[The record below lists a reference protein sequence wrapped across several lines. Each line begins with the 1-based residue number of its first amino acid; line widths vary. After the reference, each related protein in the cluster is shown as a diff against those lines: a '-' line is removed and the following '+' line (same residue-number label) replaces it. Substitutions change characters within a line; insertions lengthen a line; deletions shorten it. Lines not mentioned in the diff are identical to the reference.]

1 MEDNF
6 DVQYEVLLS
15 GVMRKVLHY
24 EVTNGVS
31 DSSIRVIK
39 IPFGDVAIDLD
50 TVRYGIYSGRIL
62 ADLDTFHIG
71 VACRKFDDT
80 LYVVWGEKGDKQL
93 NDTQYESCKIT
104 KQDKFF
110 NSTFDE
116 LVEDAA
122 QTLTIIK

>member
-6 DVQYEVLLS
+6 NAQYEVLLS

-39 IPFGDVAIDLD
+39 IPFGDVAIDFD

-62 ADLDTFHIG
+62 VDLDTFHIG

-80 LYVVWGEKGDKQL
+80 LYVVWGEKGDKKL
-93 NDTQYESCKIT
+93 NDSRYESCKIA

-110 NSTFDE
+110 NNTFNK

-122 QTLTIIK
+122 QTLA

>member
-39 IPFGDVAIDLD
+39 IPFGDVAIDFD

-62 ADLDTFHIG
+62 VDLDTFHIG

-93 NDTQYESCKIT
+93 NNTQYESCKIVR
-104 KQDKFF
+104 QDKFF
-110 NSTFDE
+110 NKTFDE

-122 QTLTIIK
+122 QTLA

>member
-1 MEDNF
+1 MKDNF

-24 EVTNGVS
+24 EATNGVS

-39 IPFGDVAIDLD
+39 IPFGDVAMDFD

-62 ADLDTFHIG
+62 ADLDTFRIG

-80 LYVVWGEKGDKQL
+80 LYVVWGQKGDKRP
-93 NDTQYESCKIT
+93 NDARYESCKIV

-110 NSTFDE
+110 NNTFDE
-116 LVEDAA
+116 LVEDATQA
-122 QTLTIIK
+122 LS

>member
-1 MEDNF
+1 MVDNF

-15 GVMRKVLHY
+15 GVMRKILHY
-24 EVTNGVS
+24 EVTNGAS
-31 DSSIRVIK
+31 DSSIRAIK
-39 IPFGDVAIDLD
+39 IPFGDVAIDFD

-80 LYVVWGEKGDKQL
+80 LYVVWGQKGDKRP
-93 NDTQYESCKIT
+93 NDAQYESCKIV

-110 NSTFDE
+110 NNTFDE
-116 LVEDAA
+116 LVEDAV
-122 QTLTIIK
+122 QTLS

>member
-1 MEDNF
+1 MKDNF

-24 EVTNGVS
+24 EVTNGAS

-39 IPFGDVAIDLD
+39 IPFGDVAIDFD

-62 ADLDTFHIG
+62 MDLDTFHIG

-80 LYVVWGEKGDKQL
+80 LYIVWGERCDKQL
-93 NDTQYESCKIT
+93 NDAQYESCKIT

-122 QTLTIIK
+122 QTLS

>member
-1 MEDNF
+1 MNDNF
-6 DVQYEVLLS
+6 DTKYETLLS

-24 EVTNGVS
+24 EVTSNAQ

-39 IPFGDVAIDLD
+39 IPFSDVAMDFE
-50 TVRYGIYSGRIL
+50 TVRYGIFSGRIL
-62 ADLDTFHIG
+62 MDLDTFHIG

-80 LYVVWGEKGDKQL
+80 LYVVWGERHGRRP
-93 NDTQYESCKIT
+93 NDAQYEFCRAA

-122 QTLTIIK
+122 QALS

>member
-24 EVTNGVS
+24 EVTNGAS

-39 IPFGDVAIDLD
+39 IPFGDVAIDFD

-80 LYVVWGEKGDKQL
+80 LYVVWGERCDKRP
-93 NDTQYESCKIT
+93 NDAQYESCKIV

-116 LVEDAA
+116 LVEDTT
-122 QTLTIIK
+122 QTLA